1 MIRQEKLSR
10 ILADAQRPL
19 VVLAH
24 QDDEL
29 GCTGVLQRT
38 SDRVTVIFMT
48 NGDGLAPA
56 AGEDPNAYAELRRK
70 EALESLRAAGIA
82 ADSVRF
88 LGHSEIEI
96 YRHMALLGQ
105 EPTNRPCVVDFFKPI
120 QESIAAAVAEVQ
132 PDVVFTVAFQGGH
145 PEHDLAHFFTAHSLR
160 SRARTHSIPAP
171 PLYQFP
177 EYELTILIP
186 MRFRPWYRG
195 EVLWVELTEA
205 ELERKRA
212 MVDCYPSQKDLVR
225 RFERVVSLITLP
237 RRFILRADTQRSFF
251 GREQL
256 SPVGP
261 SLDYRA
267 PPYRIDLFNY
277 MFEDF
282 EGIPIRFKRCIRPIV
297 GAFEE
302 MTARAEAKTGN
313 PRGPLVS

>member
-1 MIRQEKLSR
+1 MTRQENLSR
-10 ILADAQRPL
+10 VLAQAQRPL

-56 AGEDPNAYAELRRK
+56 EGEDPRVYAELRRK
-70 EALESLRAAGIA
+70 EALGSLRAAGIA

-96 YRHMALLGQ
+96 YRHMALLTRQ
-105 EPTNRPCVVDFFKPI
+105 PTNRPSVVDFFKPI
-120 QESIAAAVAEVQ
+120 HESIAQAIAEVR

-160 SRARTHSIPAP
+160 TIAGTHSIPIP

-195 EVLWVELTEA
+195 EILWVELTEE
-205 ELERKRA
+205 ELVRKRA
-212 MVDCYPSQKDLVR
+212 MVDCYPSQKGLVR
-225 RFERVVSLITLP
+225 RFERVVSLLTFP
-237 RRFILRADTQRSFF
+237 RRLILREDTQRSFF

-261 SLDYRA
+261 SLDYRT
-267 PPYRIDLFNY
+267 PPYRIDFFNY

-282 EGIPIRFKRCIRPIV
+282 EGVPITFKRCIRPIV
-297 GAFEE
+297 AAFEE
-302 MTARAEAKTGN
+302 MAPCAEAGTEMS
-313 PRGPLVS
+313 R